1 MILYPRARSCKI
13 AAFRQSGFLLAL
25 LLALDLFAFGQTP
38 VPARPASLTAPPM
51 TLSQVVDALIARN
64 AQRAKDLQSYQGR
77 RVYTLVYRGF
87 PSDLHA
93 SIVVDMTYEAP
104 NTKQFQVVSQS
115 GPKFLVDRVLKRLVK
130 TEIDAQREK
139 IRRTVNL
146 DRQNYNFSDL
156 NYEPAADGCSYI
168 VSVEPKHPNK
178 YLYRGKIW
186 INDQD
191 FAVCHIQAQPAKDPS
206 FWIRSTSIAETYET
220 IGKFWLPENNK
231 SVSKIRFGGSATLTI
246 QYQDYRLLRRPA
258 SVQASLLPAE

>member
-1 MILYPRARSCKI
+1 MTLSMRARSCKV

-25 LLALDLFAFGQTP
+25 LLVLDLFAFGQTP
-38 VPARPASLTAPPM
+38 APARSASLTAPPM

-87 PSDLHA
+87 PSDLRA
-93 SIVVDMTYEAP
+93 SIVVDMTYVAP
-104 NTKQFQVVSQS
+104 NTKQFHVVSQS
-115 GPKFLVDRVLKRLVK
+115 GPKFLVDQVLKRLVK

-139 IRRTVNL
+139 IRRTVDL

-156 NYEPAADGCSYI
+156 NYEPAANGCSYI

-186 INDQD
+186 INARD

-206 FWIRSTSIAETYET
+206 FWIKSTDIAETYET
-220 IGKFWLPENNK
+220 IGKFWLPEENK
-231 SVSKIRFGGSATLTI
+231 SVSKIRFGGRATLTI
-246 QYQDYRLLRRPA
+246 QYQDYRLLRRPVA
-258 SVQASLLPAE
+258 VQAALLPAK